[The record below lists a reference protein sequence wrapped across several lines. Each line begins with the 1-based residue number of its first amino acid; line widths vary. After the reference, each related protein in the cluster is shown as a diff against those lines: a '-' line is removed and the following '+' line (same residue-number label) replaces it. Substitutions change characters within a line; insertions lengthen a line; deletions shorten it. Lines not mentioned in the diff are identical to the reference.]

1 MNMIILTKGNTAND
15 VYCTPAENTNV
26 VFSIYYFKF
35 TNRITQSVVE
45 KWYTDTSVLSRYQKF
60 VINVTVFANEDTGF
74 WTYEIK
80 GAQTINVVPTGPVLE
95 SGYMYLNPAD
105 TYEPTTYDEQSNTF
119 LTYNG

>member
-1 MNMIILTKGNTAND
+1 MNMIILTKDNASINI
-15 VYCTPAENTNV
+15 YCTPAENTSD

-45 KWYTDTSVLSRYQKF
+45 EWYTDISTFVRYQKF
-60 VINVTVFANEDTGF
+60 QIDANIFDNEDTGF
-74 WTYEIK
+74 WTYEIR
-80 GAQTINVVPTGPVLE
+80 GAQTVDVVPTGPVLE

-105 TYEPTTYDEQSNTF
+105 TYEPTTYNEQSNEF